1 MIKKQLKK
9 IYRFFFVKEH
19 TPDELF
25 EIRLLQNKLLKE
37 FKKEENFYIAT
48 TLNLLIAIRK
58 ETHSDYLVFQQ
69 IFNFKEYKT
78 VLSIFNNN
86 FYKKEQCVVIDA
98 GANVGYTSLYF
109 LDQIPNVKIF
119 GIEPSSENMAFY
131 RKNISLNN
139 YNNQVVFY
147 ENALAD
153 AENKSFILDN
163 SFGDGKDWA
172 IATLESQNGTI
183 QGITIHEIIK
193 NNLLQKISILK
204 IDIEGAERFIFNNN
218 SDLSFLE
225 ITEIIAIEIHDEYE
239 VRSQIYKILKNFGF
253 ILIESGELTIGLN
266 KKYL

>member
-25 EIRLLQNKLLKE
+25 EIKLQQNILIKE
-37 FKKEENFYIAT
+37 LKKERDFYIAKKI
-48 TLNLLIAIRK
+48 NLSIAIRNR
-58 ETHSDYLVFQQ
+58 EHSDYEVFQQ
-69 IFNFKEYKT
+69 IFNIQEYKI
-78 VLSIFNNN
+78 VLSLYNNN
-86 FYKKEQCVVIDA
+86 FCKNEECIIIDA
-98 GANVGYTSLYF
+98 GANVGYTALYF
-109 LDQIPNVKIF
+109 LDQLPEAKIF
-119 GIEPSSENMAFY
+119 GIEPSPTNMSFY

-147 ENALAD
+147 ENALAEV
-153 AENKSFILDN
+153 ENKSFIIDN
-163 SFGDGKDWA
+163 SFRDGKDWST
-172 IATLESQNGTI
+172 ATQESPNGTVN
-183 QGITIHEIIK
+183 GITINEIIK
-193 NNLLQKISILK
+193 NNLINKVSILK

-239 VRSQIYKILKNFGF
+239 VRSQIYKILSNFGF
-253 ILIESGELTIGLN
+253 ILLESGELTIGLN